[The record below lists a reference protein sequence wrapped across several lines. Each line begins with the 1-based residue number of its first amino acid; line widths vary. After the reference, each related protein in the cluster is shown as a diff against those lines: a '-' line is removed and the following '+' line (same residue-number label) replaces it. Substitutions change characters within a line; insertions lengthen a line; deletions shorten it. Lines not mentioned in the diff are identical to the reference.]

1 MQRQQTPEGFAVCG
15 LCGRGLR
22 AGRWCYLQRL
32 QRRPARSYLRAWSLV
47 VAAAAVV
54 VVVVAVAVAVAV
66 VVVAVAVAVAV
77 VVAVAGG
84 VVWKMAAA
92 VEDRWETCCGGS
104 WRSWRCW
111 CWGGG

>member
-1 MQRQQTPEGFAVCG
+1 MCG

-66 VVVAVAVAVAV
+66 VV
-77 VVAVAGG
+77 AVAGG